1 MESITRSKPRRWVAF
16 FSQTGSE
23 IVNVSKAIDRWPDLV
38 VTNKQDDKTTHVEL
52 VQRVRQGDTKLV
64 TLPAW
69 PKEIDYL
76 KAADKLG
83 FSILREEWMNE
94 VLITLH
100 GYLRILPPDF
110 TKSSTIYNGHPGAI
124 HIHPELKGINP
135 QKKAW
140 KENHIRVGCVIHKVT
155 PELDDGPIVEKCL
168 INNNFETFIDFLDA
182 LHVASSELWIN
193 FLNERLRYN

>member
-1 MESITRSKPRRWVAF
+1 MKWVAF

-23 IVNVSKAIDRWPDLV
+23 IVNVSKAINRWPDLV

-52 VQRVRQGDTKLV
+52 VQRVRQKDTELL
-64 TLPAW
+64 TLPSW
-69 PKEIDYL
+69 PKEMDYTR
-76 KAADKLG
+76 AADELNY
-83 FSILREEWMNE
+83 SILNDAWREN
-94 VLITLH
+94 VFVTLH

-110 TKSSTIYNGHPGAI
+110 TRSSNIFNGHPGAI
-124 HIHPELKGINP
+124 HIHPELKGLDP

-140 KENHIRVGCVIHKVT
+140 KENHIRVGCVIHKVI

-168 INNNFETFIDFLDA
+168 INNNFETFIDLLDA

-193 FLNERLRYN
+193 FLNERLHSN

>member
-1 MESITRSKPRRWVAF
+1 MKWVAF

-23 IVNVSKAIDRWPDLV
+23 IVNISKTIGQWPDV
-38 VTNKQDDKTTHVEL
+38 IVTNKQSRFGINDELLSVVEATIN
-52 VQRVRQGDTKLV
+52 RYV
-64 TLPAW
+64 TLPEF

-76 KAADKLG
+76 KVADILG
-83 FSILREEWMNE
+83 YSILDEKWQDE

-110 TKSSTIYNGHPGAI
+110 TKSSNIFNGHPGAI
-124 HIHPELKGINP
+124 HIHPELKGLNP

-140 KENHIRVGCVIHKVT
+140 KENHIRVGCVIHKVI

-168 INNNFETFIDFLDA
+168 INNNFETFIDFVDA

-193 FLNERLRYN
+193 FLNERLRNN

>member
-1 MESITRSKPRRWVAF
+1 MKWVAF

-23 IVNVSKAIDRWPDLV
+23 IVNISKKINRWPDLV

-83 FSILREEWMNE
+83 FSILRDEWMNE
-94 VLITLH
+94 ALITLH

>member
-1 MESITRSKPRRWVAF
+1 MKWVAF

-23 IVNVSKAIDRWPDLV
+23 IVNISKTIGQWPDV
-38 VTNKQDDKTTHVEL
+38 IVTNKQSRFGTNDELLSVVESTIN
-52 VQRVRQGDTKLV
+52 RYV
-64 TLPAW
+64 TLPEF

-76 KAADKLG
+76 KVADILG
-83 FSILREEWMNE
+83 YSILDEKWQDE

-110 TKSSTIYNGHPGAI
+110 TKSSNIFNGHPGAI
-124 HIHPELKGINP
+124 HIHPELKGLNP

-140 KENHIRVGCVIHKVT
+140 KENHIRVGCVIHKVI

-168 INNNFETFIDFLDA
+168 INNNFETFIDFVDA

>member
-1 MESITRSKPRRWVAF
+1 MKWVAF

-23 IVNVSKAIDRWPDLV
+23 IVNISRAIDRWPDLV
-38 VTNKQDDKTTHVEL
+38 VTNKQDEKTTHVEL
-52 VQRVRQGDTKLV
+52 VKRVRLENTKLI
-64 TLPAW
+64 TLPEW
-69 PKEIDYL
+69 PKEIDYTR
-76 KAADKLG
+76 AADTLNY
-83 FSILREEWMNE
+83 SILNEKWQDE

-110 TKSSTIYNGHPGAI
+110 TKSSNIFNGHPGAI
-124 HIHPELKGINP
+124 HIYPELKGLNP

-140 KENHIRVGCVIHKVT
+140 NKNHIRVGCVIHKVI

-168 INNNFETFIDFLDA
+168 INNNFETFIDFVDA

-193 FLNERLRYN
+193 FLNERLRNN

>member
-1 MESITRSKPRRWVAF
+1 MKWVAF

-23 IVNVSKAIDRWPDLV
+23 IVNISRAINRWPDLV

-52 VQRVRQGDTKLV
+52 VQRVRLNNTKLI
-64 TLPAW
+64 TLPNW
-69 PKEIDYL
+69 PKEIDYTR
-76 KAADKLG
+76 AADKLNY
-83 FSILREEWMNE
+83 SILNE
-94 VLITLH
+94 DWKKNVFVTLH
-100 GYLRILPPDF
+100 GYLRILPAGF
-110 TKSSTIYNGHPGAI
+110 TRSSNIFNGHPGAI
-124 HIHPELKGINP
+124 HIHPELKGFNP

-140 KENHIRVGCVIHKVT
+140 EANHIRVGCVIHKVT

-193 FLNERLRYN
+193 FLNERLHSN

>member
-1 MESITRSKPRRWVAF
+1 MKWVAF

-23 IVNVSKAIDRWPDLV
+23 IVNISKAIDKWPDV
-38 VTNKQDDKTTHVEL
+38 FVTNRQSTEGINKELLSVVEST
-52 VQRVRQGDTKLV
+52 RVYPTGVKGYV
-64 TLPAW
+64 TLPEW

-76 KAADKLG
+76 NVADVLG
-83 FSILREEWMNE
+83 YSILDEKWQDE

-100 GYLRILPPDF
+100 GYLRVLPPDF
-110 TKSSTIYNGHPGAI
+110 TKSSNIFNGNPGAI
-124 HIHPELKGINP
+124 HIHPELKGLNP

>member
-1 MESITRSKPRRWVAF
+1 MKWVAF

-23 IVNVSKAIDRWPDLV
+23 IVNISKAIDKWPDV
-38 VTNKQDDKTTHVEL
+38 FVTNRQSTEGINKELLSVVEST
-52 VQRVRQGDTKLV
+52 RVYPTGVKRYV
-64 TLPAW
+64 TLPEW

-76 KAADKLG
+76 NVADVLG
-83 FSILREEWMNE
+83 YSILDEKWQDE

-110 TKSSTIYNGHPGAI
+110 TKSSNIFNGHPGAI
-124 HIHPELKGINP
+124 HIYPELKGLNP

-140 KENHIRVGCVIHKVT
+140 NKNHIRVGCVIHKVI

-168 INNNFETFIDFLDA
+168 INNNFETFIDFVDA

-193 FLNERLRYN
+193 FLNERLRNN

>member
-1 MESITRSKPRRWVAF
+1 MKWVAF

-23 IVNVSKAIDRWPDLV
+23 IVNISKTIGQWPDV
-38 VTNKQDDKTTHVEL
+38 IVTNKQSRFGINDELLSVVESTIN
-52 VQRVRQGDTKLV
+52 RYV
-64 TLPAW
+64 TLPKF

-76 KAADKLG
+76 KVADILG
-83 FSILREEWMNE
+83 YSILDEKWQDE

-110 TKSSTIYNGHPGAI
+110 TKSSNIFNGHPGAI
-124 HIHPELKGINP
+124 HIHPELKGLNP

-140 KENHIRVGCVIHKVT
+140 KENHIRVGCVIHKVI

-168 INNNFETFIDFLDA
+168 INNNFETFIDFVDA

-193 FLNERLRYN
+193 FLNERVRNN

>member
-1 MESITRSKPRRWVAF
+1 MKWVAF
-16 FSQTGSE
+16 YSQTGSE

-193 FLNERLRYN
+193 FLNDRLRNN

>member
-1 MESITRSKPRRWVAF
+1 MKWVAF

-23 IVNVSKAIDRWPDLV
+23 IVNISRAINRWPDLV
-38 VTNKQDDKTTHVEL
+38 VTNKQNDKTTHVEL
-52 VQRVRQGDTKLV
+52 VKRVRLENTKLI
-64 TLPAW
+64 TLPKW

-110 TKSSTIYNGHPGAI
+110 TKSSTIYNGHPGLI
-124 HIHPELKGINP
+124 TKHPELKGMDP

-140 KENHIRVGCVIHKVT
+140 SENHIRAGCVIHKVI
-155 PELDDGPIVEKCL
+155 PELDSGEVVAEKM
-168 INNNFETFIDFLDA
+168 IHNNFETFIDFVDA

-193 FLNERLRYN
+193 FLNERLRYNQTGSRARVS

>member
-1 MESITRSKPRRWVAF
+1 MKWVAF

-23 IVNVSKAIDRWPDLV
+23 IVNISKTIGQWPDV
-38 VTNKQDDKTTHVEL
+38 IVTNKQSRFGTNDELLAVVESTIN
-52 VQRVRQGDTKLV
+52 RDV
-64 TLPAW
+64 TLPEF

-76 KAADKLG
+76 KVADILG
-83 FSILREEWMNE
+83 YSILDEKWQDE

-110 TKSSTIYNGHPGAI
+110 TKSSNIYNGHPGLI
-124 HIHPELKGINP
+124 TKHPELKGLDP

-140 KENHIRVGCVIHKVT
+140 NENHIRIGCVIHKVI
-155 PELDDGPIVEKCL
+155 PELDAGEVVAERMIH
-168 INNNFETFIDFLDA
+168 NNFETFVDMLDS

>member
-1 MESITRSKPRRWVAF
+1 MKWVAF
-16 FSQTGSE
+16 YSQTGSE
-23 IVNVSKAIDRWPDLV
+23 IVNISKKINRWPDLV

>member
-1 MESITRSKPRRWVAF
+1 MKWVAF

-23 IVNVSKAIDRWPDLV
+23 IVNISRAINRWPDLV

-52 VQRVRQGDTKLV
+52 VQRVRQKDTELL
-64 TLPAW
+64 TLPNW

-76 KAADKLG
+76 NVADVLG
-83 FSILREEWMNE
+83 YSILDEKWQDE

-124 HIHPELKGINP
+124 HIHPELKGLNP

-140 KENHIRVGCVIHKVT
+140 KENHIRVGCVIHKVI

-193 FLNERLRYN
+193 FLNERLHSN

>member
-1 MESITRSKPRRWVAF
+1 MKWVAF

-23 IVNVSKAIDRWPDLV
+23 IVNISKAIDKWPDVV
-38 VTNKQDDKTTHVEL
+38 VTNRQSTEGINKELLSVVEST
-52 VQRVRQGDTKLV
+52 RVYPTGVKRYV
-64 TLPAW
+64 TLPEW

-76 KAADKLG
+76 NVADVLG
-83 FSILREEWMNE
+83 YSILDEKWQDE

-110 TKSSTIYNGHPGAI
+110 TKSSNIFNGHPGAI
-124 HIHPELKGINP
+124 HIHPELKGLNP
-135 QKKAW
+135 QKRAW
-140 KENHIRVGCVIHKVT
+140 KENHIRVGCVIHKVI

-182 LHVASSELWIN
+182 LHVASSKLWIN
-193 FLNERLRYN
+193 FLNERLRNN

>member
-1 MESITRSKPRRWVAF
+1 MKWVAF

-23 IVNVSKAIDRWPDLV
+23 IVNISKAIDKWPDV
-38 VTNKQDDKTTHVEL
+38 FVTNRQSTEGINKELLSVVEST
-52 VQRVRQGDTKLV
+52 RVYPTGAKRYV
-64 TLPAW
+64 TLPER

-76 KAADKLG
+76 NVADVLG
-83 FSILREEWMNE
+83 YSILDEKWQDE

-110 TKSSTIYNGHPGAI
+110 TKSSNIFNGHPGAI
-124 HIHPELKGINP
+124 HIHPELKGLNP

-140 KENHIRVGCVIHKVT
+140 KENHIRVGCVIHKVI
-155 PELDDGPIVEKCL
+155 PELDDGPIVRKCL

-182 LHVASSELWIN
+182 LHVASSGLWIN

>member
-1 MESITRSKPRRWVAF
+1 MKWVAF

-23 IVNVSKAIDRWPDLV
+23 IVNISKAINRWPDV
-38 VTNKQDDKTTHVEL
+38 FVTNKQTTNEVNNDLLSVVESHL
-52 VQRVRQGDTKLV
+52 TYPTGLNRYII
-64 TLPAW
+64 LPTS

-76 KAADKLG
+76 KVADILG
-83 FSILREEWMNE
+83 YSILDEKWQDE

-110 TKSSTIYNGHPGAI
+110 TKSSTIYNGHPGLI
-124 HIHPELKGINP
+124 TKHPELKGIDP

-140 KENHIRVGCVIHKVT
+140 SENHIRIGCVIHKVI
-155 PELDDGPIVEKCL
+155 PELDSGEVVAEKM
-168 INNNFETFIDFLDA
+168 IHNNFDTFIDMLDA

-193 FLNERLRYN
+193 FLNERLR